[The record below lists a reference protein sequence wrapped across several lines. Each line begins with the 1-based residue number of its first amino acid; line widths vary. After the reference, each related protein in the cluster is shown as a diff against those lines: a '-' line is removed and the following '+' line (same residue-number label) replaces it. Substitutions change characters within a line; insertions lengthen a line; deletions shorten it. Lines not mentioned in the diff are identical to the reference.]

1 MNFPADATNFEWT
14 LTQGDI
20 DILFQ
25 QGGILFVGNGGLTIT
40 KWYVK

>member
-1 MNFPADATNFEWT
+1 MDFPASTTKFEWP
-14 LTQGDI
+14 LNQGDI
-20 DILFQ
+20 DILLQ